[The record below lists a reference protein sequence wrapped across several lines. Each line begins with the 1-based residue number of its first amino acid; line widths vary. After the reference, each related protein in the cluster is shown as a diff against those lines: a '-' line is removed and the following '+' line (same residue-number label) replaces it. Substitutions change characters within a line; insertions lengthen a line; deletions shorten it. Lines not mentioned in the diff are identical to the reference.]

1 MAGKYGAIDPVGN
14 DDNKSRVN
22 MMELWN
28 ESIRRAD
35 VKKTT
40 VTKTAQDTNEARA
53 DLEQRIRSGQEPCPT
68 CAART
73 YKDASGDTSV
83 SFQAPK
89 HLSSATAGVS
99 VMSHEHEHVSH
110 EAADARE
117 EGGAVTHSTVSL
129 QYDTCPTCG
138 KTYVA
143 GGLTKTTTQTPI
155 KSSSGGGF
163 SNRLLDV
170 KA

>member
-40 VTKTAQDTNEARA
+40 VTATAKDANEARA
-53 DLEQRIRSGQEPCPT
+53 ELEQRIRNGQEPCPT

-73 YKDASGDTSV
+73 YKDESGDTSV
-83 SFQAPK
+83 SFQSPK
-89 HLSSATAGVS
+89 HLSSATAGVA
-99 VMSHEHEHVSH
+99 VMSHENEHVSH

-117 EGGAVTHSTVSL
+117 QGGEVTHSSVSL

-143 GGLTKTTTQTPI
+143 GGLTKTTTRTPI
-155 KSSSGGGF
+155 RSSSGGGF

-170 KA
+170 KG

>member
-1 MAGKYGAIDPVGN
+1 MAGKYGAVDPVGN
-14 DDNKSRVN
+14 GENSSRVN

-28 ESIRRAD
+28 ESIKRAQEKSSTP
-35 VKKTT
+35 VQVAKE
-40 VTKTAQDTNEARA
+40 QNEAKA
-53 DLEQRIRSGQEPCPT
+53 DLEQKIRSGQAPCPT

-73 YKDASGDTSV
+73 YKDQSGDSSV

-89 HLSSATAGVS
+89 HISAATAGVA

-117 EGGAVTHSTVSL
+117 AGGAVTSSTVTL
-129 QYDTCPTCG
+129 QHDTCPTCG
-138 KTYVA
+138 KTYVS
-143 GGLTKTTTQTPI
+143 GGLTKTTTQTPVRNPY
-155 KSSSGGGF
+155 

-170 KA
+170 KG